1 MKEKRKGLIY
11 AFIALFLWGIHGV
24 AGRYLACENV
34 NMLFVATVR
43 FFIGTFLFFLF
54 LSFTKQ
60 LDLNFKENFKLV
72 LAISVIGITGNSL
85 LYHISLKYLSGTL
98 VMIFENLSPIFVI
111 LLSFIV
117 DKEKPTFFEIVA
129 FLLSFFGIIVIVL
142 GKEHFFDL
150 KENFYLG
157 IFWGILTGMSFGFYV
172 YLSSKLVSPLRNK
185 PEKIINFLFKIFLLS
200 SITVSP
206 IIFLSSNRPTKFEH
220 WFWIFEMGIF
230 QSGLAYIF
238 WNYALSYLPVNS
250 TSILFIFT
258 ILFTTINEII
268 FLKLK
273 LNIFLI
279 IGGGLIILSG
289 YLISKNLKKS
299 EGKT

>member
-1 MKEKRKGLIY
+1 MKEKKVGLIY

-24 AGRYLACENV
+24 AGRYLAIENV
-34 NMLFVATVR
+34 NMLFVAAVR
-43 FFIGTFLFFLF
+43 FFIGTSLFFIF
-54 LSFTKQ
+54 LIFKKNLTF
-60 LDLNFKENFKLV
+60 NFKEKFKLV
-72 LAISVIGITGNSL
+72 LAISIIGITGNSL

-111 LLSFIV
+111 LFSFLV
-117 DKEKPTFFEIVA
+117 DKEKPTLFEIIA
-129 FLLSFFGIIVIVL
+129 FLLSFLGIIIIVL
-142 GKEHFFDL
+142 GKEHFLDL

-185 PEKIINFLFKIFLLS
+185 PDRIINFLFKIFLIS

-206 IIFLSSNRPTKFEH
+206 IIFFSSNKPTKLQH
-220 WFWIFEMGIF
+220 WFWILEMGIF

-289 YLISKNLKKS
+289 YLISKNLKNS
-299 EGKT
+299 EGKR

>member
-1 MKEKRKGLIY
+1 MKEKKIGLIY

-24 AGRYLACENV
+24 AGRYLAIENV
-34 NMLFVATVR
+34 NMLFVAAVR
-43 FFIGTFLFFLF
+43 FFIGTSLFFIFLFFKKNLTF
-54 LSFTKQ
+54 
-60 LDLNFKENFKLV
+60 NFKEKFKLV
-72 LAISVIGITGNSL
+72 LAISIIGITGNSL

-111 LLSFIV
+111 LFSFLV
-117 DKEKPTFFEIVA
+117 DKEKPTLFEIIA
-129 FLLSFFGIIVIVL
+129 FLLSFLGIIIIVL
-142 GKEHFFDL
+142 GKEHFLDL

-185 PEKIINFLFKIFLLS
+185 PDRIINFLFKIFLIS

-206 IIFLSSNRPTKFEH
+206 IIFFSSNKPTKLQH
-220 WFWIFEMGIF
+220 WFWILEMGIF

-289 YLISKNLKKS
+289 YLISKNLKNS
-299 EGKT
+299 EGKR

>member
-1 MKEKRKGLIY
+1 MKDKRKGLIY

-43 FFIGTFLFFLF
+43 FFIGTFLFFVF
-54 LSFTKQ
+54 LLLTKK
-60 LDLNFKENFKLV
+60 LEMNFKENFILV
-72 LAISVIGITGNSL
+72 FSISIIGITGNSL

-111 LLSFIV
+111 ILSFIV
-117 DKEKPTFFEIVA
+117 DKKKPTFFEIVA
-129 FLLSFFGIIVIVL
+129 FILSFLGIIVIVL

-150 KENFYLG
+150 KDNFYLG

-185 PEKIINFLFKIFLLS
+185 PEKIINFLFKIFLIS
-200 SITVSP
+200 SISVSP

-273 LNIFLI
+273 LNTFLI
-279 IGGGLIILSG
+279 IGGSLIILSG
-289 YLISKNLKKS
+289 YLISKNLKNS
-299 EGKT
+299 EGKV

>member
-1 MKEKRKGLIY
+1 MKEKKIGLIY

-24 AGRYLACENV
+24 AGRYLAIENV
-34 NMLFVATVR
+34 NMLFVAAVR
-43 FFIGTFLFFLF
+43 FFIGTSLFFIF
-54 LSFTKQ
+54 LIFKKNLTF
-60 LDLNFKENFKLV
+60 NFKEKFKLV
-72 LAISVIGITGNSL
+72 LAISIIGITGNSL

-111 LLSFIV
+111 LFSFLV
-117 DKEKPTFFEIVA
+117 DKEKPTLFEIIA
-129 FLLSFFGIIVIVL
+129 FLLSFLGIIIIVL
-142 GKEHFFDL
+142 GKEHFLDL

-185 PEKIINFLFKIFLLS
+185 PDRIINFLFKIFLIS

-206 IIFLSSNRPTKFEH
+206 IIFFSSNKPAKLQH
-220 WFWIFEMGIF
+220 WFWILEMGIF

-289 YLISKNLKKS
+289 YLISKNLKNS
-299 EGKT
+299 EGKR